1 MENKKKTKTP
11 YTKARRKEWKKTA
24 KHVLKTHYVLLIMVS
39 LLAGFIGV
47 EGGYNFTK
55 NNLSSAKTIT
65 VTDETKAKNVAGE
78 IYDQYAGNSTGK
90 NVAKTVQGLN
100 SGEAEQTA
108 VFEALLRGDIIG
120 GMKIAQQQERKYT
133 SQPVTKDIVGR
144 QKGILAGIANGFSSG
159 AIVVKMASG
168 LDSLLNSKRVAGAF
182 AIFIVLL
189 AYFLIWF
196 FLINPYRV
204 IQARVY
210 LEARTYEVVP
220 IGHLLFL
227 RTIRKWKTAA
237 KAIFRTRLY
246 QILWAFTIIGGIIK
260 YYSYWCVPY
269 ILAENPGLTGKE
281 AILLSRKMMDGHKWE
296 TFKYDC
302 TFIGWIMLS
311 ALTFGL
317 LNMLFVT
324 PYKRSTDA
332 QLYAYIREESQK
344 NKVDGIGQL
353 KDIFLFEKTDPE
365 VLEIKYSDILYRKKM
380 AEQAEIKLHGI
391 RYFCTK
397 YLGLWIGRREE
408 QLLYDAVD
416 IEEANIARA
425 ELCAQARAYPERY
438 NPLWSDAAE
447 KHLSDKGSY
456 LKSYSIWS
464 LIVMF
469 ALFAFVGWAWEVG
482 IHLVQDGVFINRGV
496 QHGPW
501 LPIYGSGAVAILML
515 LNRFRKNPAALAGA
529 SVVLCGFIEYFT
541 SYILELTK
549 GIRWWDY
556 TGYFLNLN
564 GRICAEG
571 LVVFALAGMAAVY
584 LLAPGID
591 RWVRKINIKVLI
603 PLCLVFA
610 IVFCADTVYS
620 HYYPN
625 MGEGITDY
633 SSYQEAEQ

>member
-1 MENKKKTKTP
+1 MDNDKKRKTP
-11 YTKARRKEWKKTA
+11 YTRARRKEWKKAA
-24 KHVLKTHYVLLIMVS
+24 KHVLRTHYVLLIMVS

-55 NNLSSAKTIT
+55 NDLSAAKTIT
-65 VTDETKAKNVAGE
+65 VIDETKAKAAAGKL
-78 IYDQYAGNSTGK
+78 YDQYASRIPAKNAVKAISGIPTSEDIQSQVISELLKGNL
-90 NVAKTVQGLN
+90 V
-100 SGEAEQTA
+100 
-108 VFEALLRGDIIG
+108 G
-120 GMKIAQQQERKYT
+120 GMRIARGET
-133 SQPVTKDIVGR
+133 HFLESTPVSKDVLGR
-144 QKGILAGIANGFSSG
+144 QKGILAGIANSFTSG
-159 AIVVKMASG
+159 AIVVQMANG
-168 LDSLLNSKRVAGAF
+168 LKSLFTSDKLAGGF
-182 AIFIVLL
+182 AVLIVLII
-189 AYFLIWF
+189 YFLIWL

-204 IQARVY
+204 IQARIY

-220 IGHLLFL
+220 VGHMMFL
-227 RTIRKWKTAA
+227 RTIRKWNTAA
-237 KAIFRTRLY
+237 KAMFRAWIY
-246 QILWAFTIIGGIIK
+246 QALWTLTIIGGIIK

-269 ILAENPGLTGKE
+269 ILAENPGMTGKE
-281 AILLSRKMMDGHKWE
+281 AILLSRKMMNGHKWE
-296 TFKYDC
+296 TFKYEC
-302 TFIGWIMLS
+302 TFIGWILLS

-317 LNMLFVT
+317 LNVLFVT

-332 QLYAYIREESQK
+332 QLYAYIREESRK
-344 NKVDGIGQL
+344 NKVEGIGQL

-365 VLEIKYSDILYRKKM
+365 VLAIKYSDILYRKKL
-380 AEQAEIKLHGI
+380 AKNAEIKLHGI

-397 YLGLWIGRREE
+397 YLGLWIGPRDE
-408 QLLYDAVD
+408 QLQYDEVD
-416 IEEANIARA
+416 AEEANLARA
-425 ELCAQARAYPERY
+425 ELCAQALAYPERY
-438 NPLWSDAAE
+438 NPLWTEAAE
-447 KHLSDKGSY
+447 KKLSARTSY

-464 LIVMF
+464 LIAMF

-529 SVVLCGFIEYFT
+529 AVVLCGIIEYFT

-556 TGYFLNLN
+556 TGYFLNIN

-571 LVVFALAGMAAVY
+571 LVVFALGGMAAVY

-591 RWVRKINIKVLI
+591 RWIQKINVKILI
-603 PLCLVFA
+603 PLCLIFVMVFA
-610 IVFCADTVYS
+610 ADTVYS

-633 SSYQEAEQ
+633 SSYQEAQ

>member
-1 MENKKKTKTP
+1 MENDKKKTMP
-11 YTKARRKEWKKTA
+11 YTRARRKEWKKAA
-24 KHVLKTHYVLLIMVS
+24 KHVLRTHYVLLIMVS

-55 NNLSSAKTIT
+55 NDLSAAKTIT
-65 VTDETKAKNVAGE
+65 VVDEMKAEAAAGKVYSQYTDK
-78 IYDQYAGNSTGK
+78 IPGK
-90 NVAKTVQGLN
+90 NAVKALSGIPKGEDIQSQVITELLN
-100 SGEAEQTA
+100 GN
-108 VFEALLRGDIIG
+108 LIG
-120 GMKIAQQQERKYT
+120 GMRIARGET
-133 SQPVTKDIVGR
+133 HFLESTPVSKDVLGR
-144 QKGILAGIANGFSSG
+144 QKGVLAGIANSFTSG
-159 AIVVKMASG
+159 AIVVQMANG
-168 LDSLLNSKRVAGAF
+168 LKSLFTSDKLAGGLAVL
-182 AIFIVLL
+182 IVLVL
-189 AYFLIWF
+189 YFLIWL

-204 IQARVY
+204 VQARIY

-220 IGHLLFL
+220 VGHMMFL
-227 RTIRKWKTAA
+227 RTIRKWNSAA
-237 KAIFRTRLY
+237 LAMFRAWLY
-246 QILWAFTIIGGIIK
+246 QALWTLTIVGGIIK

-269 ILAENPGLTGKE
+269 ILAENPAMTGKE

-302 TFIGWIMLS
+302 TFIGWILLS

-317 LNMLFVT
+317 LNVLFVT

-344 NKVDGIGQL
+344 NKVDGINQL
-353 KDIFLFEKTDPE
+353 KDLFLFERTDPE
-365 VLEIKYSDILYRKKM
+365 VLEIKYSDILYRKKL
-380 AEQAEIKLHGI
+380 AEKAEIKLHGV

-397 YLGLWIGRREE
+397 YLGLWIGPRDE
-408 QLLYDAVD
+408 QLQYDAVD
-416 IEEANIARA
+416 AEEANLARA
-425 ELCAQARAYPERY
+425 ELCAQAKAYPERY
-438 NPLWSDAAE
+438 NPLWTEAAE
-447 KHLSDKGSY
+447 KKLSARTSY

-515 LNRFRKNPAALAGA
+515 LNRFRKNPATLAGTA
-529 SVVLCGFIEYFT
+529 VVLCGIIEYFT
-541 SYILELTK
+541 SYVLELTK

-556 TGYFLNLN
+556 TGYFLNIN

-571 LVVFALAGMAAVY
+571 LVVFALGGMAAVY
-584 LLAPGID
+584 ILAPGID
-591 RWVRKINIKVLI
+591 RWVQKINVKILI
-603 PLCLVFA
+603 PLCLIFVIVFA
-610 IVFCADTVYS
+610 ADTVYS

-633 SSYQEAEQ
+633 NSYQEAQ